1 MKKNMKKLLVIVMAL
16 MPSLSI
22 FAMNPSG
29 IMIVPDEPGN
39 IPIVPDPNTGVGG
52 GGPRIQSVGPSDI
65 PVIPAPL
72 PGGTMPRIQSNE
84 PDDIPIKSN
93 PGTGIPGPRIMSVG
107 DGGSADDGGLIDL
120 GFGGVHPRQDIDP
133 NLIPVTPHPSPN
145 PNPGH
150 EPRIRSGV
158 QYPECYHY
166 DGVVYIYAD
175 NTITYIN
182 ASVTRYDD
190 NQVWSNAGSGNTL
203 SITASDA
210 SGEYYLE
217 LTLSSGQSYIGKYII
232 E

>member
-22 FAMNPSG
+22 FAMNPGG

-39 IPIVPDPNTGVGG
+39 IPIVPDPNTGFGG
-52 GGPRIQSVGPSDI
+52 SGPRIQSVGPSDI
-65 PVIPAPL
+65 PVTPLPL
-72 PGGTMPRIQSNE
+72 PGGPGPRIQSNE
-84 PDDIPIKSN
+84 PDDIPIKSD
-93 PGTGIPGPRIMSVG
+93 PGTGIPVPRIMSVG
-107 DGGSADDGGLIDL
+107 DDGIDDGGLIDL
-120 GFGGVHPRQDIDP
+120 GFGGVRSRQDIDP
-133 NLIPVTPHPSPN
+133 NLIPVTPHPNPN

-150 EPRIRSGV
+150 EPRIRSVV

>member
-22 FAMNPSG
+22 LAMNPGG

-39 IPIVPDPNTGVGG
+39 IPIVPDPNAGIGT
-52 GGPRIQSVGPSDI
+52 GPRIQSVGPSDI
-65 PVIPAPL
+65 PVTPLPL
-72 PGGTMPRIQSNE
+72 PGGPGPRIQSNE
-84 PDDIPIKSN
+84 PDDIPIKSD
-93 PGTGIPGPRIMSVG
+93 PGTGIPVPRIMSVG
-107 DGGSADDGGLIDL
+107 DDGIDDGGLIDL
-120 GFGGVHPRQDIDP
+120 GFGGVRPRQDIDP
-133 NLIPVTPHPSPN
+133 NLIPVTPHPNPT

-150 EPRIRSGV
+150 EPRIRSVV

>member
-22 FAMNPSG
+22 LAMNPSG
-29 IMIVPDEPGN
+29 FDLMPEPDD
-39 IPIVPDPNTGVGG
+39 IPIIPHPGTGGPGPRIMSVGPNDIPITPDPNVGG
-52 GGPRIQSVGPSDI
+52 GGG
-65 PVIPAPL
+65 
-72 PGGTMPRIQSNE
+72 PRIQSNE

-93 PGTGIPGPRIMSVG
+93 PGTGTPGPRIMSVG

>member
-22 FAMNPSG
+22 FAMNPNG
-29 IMIVPDEPGN
+29 FDLMPEPDD
-39 IPIVPDPNTGVGG
+39 IPIIPHPGTGGPGPRIMSVGPNDIPITPDPNVGG
-52 GGPRIQSVGPSDI
+52 GGG
-65 PVIPAPL
+65 
-72 PGGTMPRIQSNE
+72 PRIQSNE

-93 PGTGIPGPRIMSVG
+93 PGTGVPVPRIMSVG

-133 NLIPVTPHPSPN
+133 NEIPIKPAPSPN

-150 EPRIRSGV
+150 EPRIRSIV
-158 QYPECYHY
+158 QDPQCYHY
-166 DGVVYIYAD
+166 NGVVYIEAD
-175 NTITYIN
+175 SIITYIN
-182 ASVTRYDD
+182 ASVTRQDD
-190 NQVWSNAGSGNTL
+190 GLVWSNAASGNTL
-203 SITASDA
+203 SITTSDA
-210 SGEYYLE
+210 SGVYYLE